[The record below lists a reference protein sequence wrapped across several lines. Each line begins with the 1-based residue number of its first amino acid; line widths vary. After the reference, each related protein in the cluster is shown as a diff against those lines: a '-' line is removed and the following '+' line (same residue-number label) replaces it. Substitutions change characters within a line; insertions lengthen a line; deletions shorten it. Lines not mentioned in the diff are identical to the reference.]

1 MRATH
6 HQGSECFIPVVIQNE
21 PSAIPCAK
29 QNNNAKVVLCTLH
42 NHSFIASHVEKI
54 LCAAVA
60 SSAGCFCELLGL
72 KV

>member
-6 HQGSECFIPVVIQNE
+6 HQGSECFIPMVIQNE

-54 LCAAVA
+54 HSMRSSCFLCR
-60 SSAGCFCELLGL
+60 LLL
-72 KV
+72 